1 MLQQRLVQ
9 KGKSHVTTIKAVGL
23 LGVAVAYV
31 KIIQKTN
38 FGMFR
43 LFLVSW

>member
-1 MLQQRLVQ
+1 MLLQQL
-9 KGKSHVTTIKAVGL
+9 KLWGL
-23 LGVAVAYV
+23 LVVSVAYV

>member
-1 MLQQRLVQ
+1 MLQQL
-9 KGKSHVTTIKAVGL
+9 KLWGL